1 MCMASFPS
9 PCVTGDPDAIDP
21 DSFLVSAPFSRKPER
36 KKKNRDEPK
45 LLAGNIPGNIGD
57 KDVDYLTHYVI
68 GQNARPAAAA
78 APARRDRK
86 PVDRAKDNDKKK
98 KTPERSNSQPESTSS
113 DDKVMDKMAKG
124 RRSTSPLDRASS
136 PSHSH
141 AASVASYAAEE
152 FILRDEFSD
161 DEKGYH
167 TDQDSGFQLINGRKR
182 FNRQHRMSRLP
193 VNRQHFHATTRPY
206 VLTAATP
213 SSPTPSSPSFSGT
226 AFSVSGASA
235 SASGSA
241 NLTSRGYESEKEF
254 YPDNF
259 SSRQAT
265 VRRRKTASSMPH
277 SQRNSPENSDV
288 DSSLSLP
295 IVHRTP
301 PPAPPPVT
309 EDEHSGRI
317 SYAQIARSASA
328 AVPAVTAAAP
338 AAVSST
344 ARPSTSNG
352 SSSTT
357 VVIKS
362 GTGASVTAD
371 TGAKVRSAAAG
382 KTAPPKSNIGDE
394 SAHVH
399 DNLSAEGRSS
409 TQSTAFAGAGSES
422 ATAAFTTARV
432 GLHQEEMCDTKTTA
446 AEICAPRLPSSL
458 PSTSGATTDN
468 RQQVRKHNSIPDA
481 VAQKSMIMTKA
492 MNRSLDSTRP
502 YQLPAVIM
510 CEDSGADH
518 GNKPNVPVQA
528 AVTFGFFDD
537 VSDEGTTKKAAV
549 ANGAHEENQKQGSAW
564 FRDQR
569 SADRSSCHSSA
580 SDSAAAPLPA
590 DGSRPA
596 AAPASASAG
605 GGRRQEQGGD
615 ERRGGSQGG
624 LKAQRPVGPSSISYP
639 PDADIETFNYNE
651 ILAYIRKGLCLDP
664 VFGRKRGI

>member
-1 MCMASFPS
+1 M
-9 PCVTGDPDAIDP
+9 
-21 DSFLVSAPFSRKPER
+21 
-36 KKKNRDEPK
+36 
-45 LLAGNIPGNIGD
+45 
-57 KDVDYLTHYVI
+57 THYVI
-68 GQNARPAAAA
+68 GQNPRPAAAP
-78 APARRDRK
+78 PARRNERK
-86 PVDRAKDNDKKK
+86 PAERGNDKKK
-98 KTPERSNSQPESTSS
+98 KTPERSNSQPESSSS
-113 DDKVMDKMAKG
+113 DDKVADKMAKG
-124 RRSTSPLDRASS
+124 RRSTSPLDRMSS

-141 AASVASYAAEE
+141 ATSVASYAADE

-193 VNRQHFHATTRPY
+193 VNRQQFHTSTRPT
-206 VLTAATP
+206 VLTTATP
-213 SSPTPSSPSFSGT
+213 SSPTASSPSFSGT
-226 AFSVSGASA
+226 AFSGASA

-328 AVPAVTAAAP
+328 AVPAVTAVGLH

-352 SSSTT
+352 SSST
-357 VVIKS
+357 VVAIKS
-362 GTGASVTAD
+362 GTGVNVTAD
-371 TGAKVRSAAAG
+371 TGAKVRAAAG
-382 KTAPPKSNIGDE
+382 KSAPPKSNVGDE

-409 TQSTAFAGAGSES
+409 SASTAVVS
-422 ATAAFTTARV
+422 AASDSAAAAARV
-432 GLHQEEMCDTKTTA
+432 SLHKEEMCDTKATA
-446 AEICAPRLPSSL
+446 QISTQLVSP
-458 PSTSGATTDN
+458 PSTSATDN
-468 RQQVRKHNSIPDA
+468 RQQVRKNNSIPES
-481 VAQKSMIMTKA
+481 VTHRSMITTKPV
-492 MNRSLDSTRP
+492 NRSLESMRP
-502 YQLPAVIM
+502 PHQQPAVIM
-510 CEDSGADH
+510 CEDSGLEH
-518 GNKPNVPVQA
+518 GNKPSMPVQA

-537 VSDEGTTKKAAV
+537 SGDEGTTKKSAATAAAAV
-549 ANGAHEENQKQGSAW
+549 TNGAHIQNQKQGSPW
-564 FRDQR
+564 FKEQQ
-569 SADRSSCHSSA
+569 SVDRSSCHSSA
-580 SDSAAAPLPA
+580 SDSAPP
-590 DGSRPA
+590 DSSR
-596 AAPASASAG
+596 SASA
-605 GGRRQEQGGD
+605 GRRQEQGGD
-615 ERRGGSQGG
+615 EQRTGRETG

-651 ILAYIRKGLCLDP
+651 ILAYIRKGLCPQPFFFQNGKRVLSCGLVLHSMGKCDQDGW
-664 VFGRKRGI
+664 VGLCAQLFQWIRIDAGENEFGIRCASSHAVRKKGTTRPLFLISCLFLFYNVSGQL